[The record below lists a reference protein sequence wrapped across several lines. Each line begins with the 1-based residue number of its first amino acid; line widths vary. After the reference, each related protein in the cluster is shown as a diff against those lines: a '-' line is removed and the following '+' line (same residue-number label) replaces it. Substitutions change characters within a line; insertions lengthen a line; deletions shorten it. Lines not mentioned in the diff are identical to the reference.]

1 MAAGGGKITRTEAKN
16 ATVDSAEIL
25 NFLKNEMAEDAR
37 RMSERRRFTERLLS
51 HDDVQVAELKT
62 PTIDISKPFSEAKK
76 IAGFET
82 AVNADTGVEIAISS
96 DGYKET
102 RNSINKLAENLK
114 MPAIAALENFNVLM
128 PNSVYVGSYTDYGNS
143 QNMTAMHCF
152 VAPFEYD
159 GTEYRAI
166 YSAKETRNN
175 DGSYSTKLYLQRV
188 EALKAQKNVVHVED
202 RTVSSNEA
210 QRSYYINDTTD
221 TSISASG
228 DNVNTI
234 PINDLL
240 EGYNLSALKAWP
252 LAKIDVEERRAGDAD
267 SGWGRK
273 ADEVRRINHAVK
285 VFNGIYEELY
295 NMVNDAYVRNGY
307 EKMGRRKNYFPHF
320 QEEESNLFENFARK
334 LGFGA
339 GKYALPTSI
348 DGLTETFSPGRNYN
362 KHAEHRLGTDT
373 AFDAI
378 AGFEDYIE
386 SATKAAYLTDDIKR
400 LRQLEREIRAGE
412 QIGTLTS
419 RTKLSKANGDFG
431 SLAKW
436 VHEYANLVAGKKS
449 SLDRGVEN
457 VVGRRVYQV
466 LDTIRSRRGAAAV
479 AGNISSA
486 LTNIAPVVQ
495 VISEHPIATVKGMMG
510 MMCDLMRGGDT
521 PESRFLTRRFASD
534 QLGVGRLARIEK
546 IASKPFE
553 IVDTIASN
561 IVVRGY
567 YQSNI
572 DAGMEPEAAMLSA
585 DAQAARLMADRS
597 LGQMPNV
604 YSSKL
609 FMGVLGQ
616 FQLEVAN
623 NLKWMKDITRTY
635 SPGRAAAILTLLAV
649 MSKLTN
655 EAWKQLTG
663 RELMLDPISAVQE
676 GVSAGREAAQQG
688 GAWQGLWKGVSAG
701 LGELM
706 GNLPY
711 ISGGRI
717 GTNLISDAIDAV
729 GTIKDA
735 AEEGSSARAWDTA
748 FWQMMN
754 YITYGG
760 QIKKSYQGEGALLAG
775 GVYNKNGQ
783 LMYPVDASDT
793 WTRVQTLIFGK
804 SSTRY
809 ARMYWDEGRSALTAD
824 NTTKYQQLVEGGMSP
839 GAAYETV
846 YAHQHAGRLYNK
858 IQQAEKAGDEEEAAR
873 LKIQL
878 GEQLARVDYESI
890 IPAGLEGEMK
900 YGYAQLLKSAYMES
914 GDEAFMPEY
923 YKGEFTENG
932 VKYKFTP
939 ESMERIAQ
947 AYSTN
952 LEAQMAVYQNTWESM
967 SEGERRD
974 AYSKAKQN
982 ARAAAK
988 KWGRKNAEYISV
1000 EEYEKRGYVAPENA
1014 ESESKQPAGLT
1025 NPIADIYRAAT
1036 GEGGDMINAFT
1047 NARTGETAA
1056 TGAGLNEASS
1066 DGTAAGGAAAGG
1078 LSADEIKQLSNA
1090 STSKSNKSGSSGRRR
1105 SGGRKAGGSSMTV
1118 GAPTATVNIP
1128 WYKTRM
1134 YESFGAGYNPF
1145 PLTNSFE
1152 WGGERVSLSGEEM
1165 GAYSGLYDAY
1175 MDMYM
1180 RERQQEWDGSDSAG
1194 RETMLREMDER
1205 ARDAAYQ
1212 HLREVG

>member
-1 MAAGGGKITRTEAKN
+1 M
-16 ATVDSAEIL
+16 
-25 NFLKNEMAEDAR
+25 
-37 RMSERRRFTERLLS
+37 
-51 HDDVQVAELKT
+51 
-62 PTIDISKPFSEAKK
+62 
-76 IAGFET
+76 
-82 AVNADTGVEIAISS
+82 
-96 DGYKET
+96 
-102 RNSINKLAENLK
+102 
-114 MPAIAALENFNVLM
+114 
-128 PNSVYVGSYTDYGNS
+128 
-143 QNMTAMHCF
+143 
-152 VAPFEYD
+152 
-159 GTEYRAI
+159 
-166 YSAKETRNN
+166 
-175 DGSYSTKLYLQRV
+175 
-188 EALKAQKNVVHVED
+188 
-202 RTVSSNEA
+202 
-210 QRSYYINDTTD
+210 
-221 TSISASG
+221 
-228 DNVNTI
+228 
-234 PINDLL
+234 
-240 EGYNLSALKAWP
+240 
-252 LAKIDVEERRAGDAD
+252 
-267 SGWGRK
+267 
-273 ADEVRRINHAVK
+273 
-285 VFNGIYEELY
+285 
-295 NMVNDAYVRNGY
+295 
-307 EKMGRRKNYFPHF
+307 
-320 QEEESNLFENFARK
+320 
-334 LGFGA
+334 
-339 GKYALPTSI
+339 
-348 DGLTETFSPGRNYN
+348 
-362 KHAEHRLGTDT
+362 
-373 AFDAI
+373 
-378 AGFEDYIE
+378 
-386 SATKAAYLTDDIKR
+386 
-400 LRQLEREIRAGE
+400 EREIRAGE

-546 IASKPFE
+546 MASKPFE

-597 LGQMPNV
+597 LGQMPNL
-604 YSSKL
+604 YSSRL
-609 FMGVLGQ
+609 FMGTLGQ

-635 SPGRAAAILTLLAV
+635 SPGRATAILTLLAV

-663 RELMLDPISAVQE
+663 RELMLDPITAGE
-676 GVSAGREAAQQG
+676 AGISAGREAADEG
-688 GAWQGLWKGVSAG
+688 GAWKGLWAG
-701 LGELM
+701 LSAAWGEIS

-735 AEEGSSARAWDTA
+735 AAEGSSARAWDTA

-760 QIKKSYQGEGALLAG
+760 QIKKSYQGEGALMAN

-804 SSTRY
+804 SSTEY
-809 ARMYWDEGRSALTAD
+809 ARKYWDEGRSALTAD

-846 YAHQHAGRLYNK
+846 YAYQQAGRLYNK

-873 LKIQL
+873 LKVQMDEEL
-878 GEQLARVDYESI
+878 QHVEYESV
-890 IPAGLEGEMK
+890 IPKGLEGEMK
-900 YGYAQLLKSAYMES
+900 YGYAQMLKSAYLES
-914 GDEAFMPEY
+914 GSDAFMPEY

-1000 EEYEKRGYVAPENA
+1000 EEYEKRGYEAPENA

-1056 TGAGLNEASS
+1056 RGAGLSEASS
-1066 DGTAAGGAAAGG
+1066 DGTATDGAAAGG
-1078 LSADEIKQLSNA
+1078 LSADEIEQMSNT
-1090 STSKSNKSGSSGRRR
+1090 STSKSGKGGSSGRRR
-1105 SGGRKAGGSSMTV
+1105 SGGRKAGGRSSGGSSMTV

>member
-1 MAAGGGKITRTEAKN
+1 
-16 ATVDSAEIL
+16 
-25 NFLKNEMAEDAR
+25 
-37 RMSERRRFTERLLS
+37 
-51 HDDVQVAELKT
+51 
-62 PTIDISKPFSEAKK
+62 
-76 IAGFET
+76 
-82 AVNADTGVEIAISS
+82 
-96 DGYKET
+96 
-102 RNSINKLAENLK
+102 
-114 MPAIAALENFNVLM
+114 
-128 PNSVYVGSYTDYGNS
+128 
-143 QNMTAMHCF
+143 MHCF
-152 VAPFEYD
+152 VSAFEYD
-159 GTEYRAI
+159 GEQYRAM
-166 YSAKETRNN
+166 YTAKETRND

-188 EALKAQKNVVHVED
+188 EALKAQKE
-202 RTVSSNEA
+202 
-210 QRSYYINDTTD
+210 QRSQTTSTIREPQGINYVRSAADS
-221 TSISASG
+221 SIAPETG
-228 DNVNTI
+228 AVNTI
-234 PINDLL
+234 DAKTLL

-252 LAKIDVEERRAGDAD
+252 LAEIDVEERSAGDAG

-307 EKMGRRKNYFPHF
+307 EKMGKRKNYFPHF

-412 QIGTLTS
+412 QIGTLNS

-431 SLAKW
+431 RLAKW

-449 SLDRGVEN
+449 SLDRGVESY
-457 VVGRRVYQV
+457 VGRRAYQV

-495 VISEHPIATVKGMMG
+495 VISEHPVATVKGMMG
-510 MMCDLMRGGDT
+510 MICELMRGGDT

-534 QLGVGRLARIEK
+534 QLGIGRLARIEK
-546 IASKPFE
+546 MASKPFE

-572 DAGMEPEAAMLSA
+572 DAGMEPEAAMRAA

-635 SPGRAAAILTLLAV
+635 SPGRATAIFALLAV

-663 RELMLDPISAVQE
+663 RDLMLDPITAGEE
-676 GVSAGREAAQQG
+676 GISAGREAAEEG
-688 GAWQGLWKGVSAG
+688 GAWQGLWAG
-701 LGELM
+701 LSAAWGEIS

-717 GTNLISDAIDAV
+717 GTNLIGDAIDAV

-735 AEEGSSARAWDTA
+735 AAEGSSARAWDTA

-754 YITYGG
+754 YVTYGG
-760 QIKKSYQGEGALLAG
+760 QFKKTYQGEGALMAN

-783 LMYPVDASDT
+783 LMYPVDASNG
-793 WTRVQTLIFGK
+793 WTRIQALLFGK
-804 SSTRY
+804 SSTEY
-809 ARMYWDEGRSALTAD
+809 ARRYWDEGRSALTAD
-824 NTTKYQQLVEGGMSP
+824 NTTKYQQLVEDGMSP

-846 YAHQHAGRLYNK
+846 YAHQQAGRLYNK
-858 IQQAEKAGDEEEAAR
+858 IQAAEKAGDDAGAAR
-873 LKIQL
+873 LKVQMEEEL
-878 GEQLARVDYESI
+878 KHVEYESV
-890 IPAGLEGEMK
+890 IPKGLEGEMK
-900 YGYAQLLKSAYMES
+900 YGYAQMLKSAYLES
-914 GDEAFMPEY
+914 GSDAFMPEY

-939 ESMERIAQ
+939 ESMERVAQ

-967 SEGERRD
+967 SESERRD

-988 KWGRKNAEYISV
+988 KWGRKNAGIRE
-1000 EEYEKRGYVAPENA
+1000 
-1014 ESESKQPAGLT
+1014 LT
-1025 NPIADIYRAAT
+1025 V
-1036 GEGGDMINAFT
+1036 
-1047 NARTGETAA
+1047 
-1056 TGAGLNEASS
+1056 L
-1066 DGTAAGGAAAGG
+1066 
-1078 LSADEIKQLSNA
+1078 
-1090 STSKSNKSGSSGRRR
+1090 
-1105 SGGRKAGGSSMTV
+1105 
-1118 GAPTATVNIP
+1118 
-1128 WYKTRM
+1128 
-1134 YESFGAGYNPF
+1134 
-1145 PLTNSFE
+1145 
-1152 WGGERVSLSGEEM
+1152 
-1165 GAYSGLYDAY
+1165 
-1175 MDMYM
+1175 
-1180 RERQQEWDGSDSAG
+1180 
-1194 RETMLREMDER
+1194 
-1205 ARDAAYQ
+1205 
-1212 HLREVG
+1212 

>member
-1 MAAGGGKITRTEAKN
+1 M
-16 ATVDSAEIL
+16 
-25 NFLKNEMAEDAR
+25 
-37 RMSERRRFTERLLS
+37 
-51 HDDVQVAELKT
+51 
-62 PTIDISKPFSEAKK
+62 
-76 IAGFET
+76 
-82 AVNADTGVEIAISS
+82 
-96 DGYKET
+96 
-102 RNSINKLAENLK
+102 
-114 MPAIAALENFNVLM
+114 
-128 PNSVYVGSYTDYGNS
+128 
-143 QNMTAMHCF
+143 
-152 VAPFEYD
+152 
-159 GTEYRAI
+159 
-166 YSAKETRNN
+166 
-175 DGSYSTKLYLQRV
+175 
-188 EALKAQKNVVHVED
+188 
-202 RTVSSNEA
+202 
-210 QRSYYINDTTD
+210 
-221 TSISASG
+221 
-228 DNVNTI
+228 
-234 PINDLL
+234 
-240 EGYNLSALKAWP
+240 
-252 LAKIDVEERRAGDAD
+252 EERSAGDAD

-273 ADEVRRINHAVK
+273 ADEVRRINHAIK

-320 QEEESNLFENFARK
+320 QEEESNLFENFARR

-546 IASKPFE
+546 MASKPFE

-597 LGQMPNV
+597 LGQMPNL
-604 YSSKL
+604 YSSRL
-609 FMGVLGQ
+609 FMGTLGQ

-635 SPGRAAAILTLLAV
+635 SPGRATAILTLLAV

-655 EAWKQLTG
+655 EAWK
-663 RELMLDPISAVQE
+663 
-676 GVSAGREAAQQG
+676 
-688 GAWQGLWKGVSAG
+688 
-701 LGELM
+701 
-706 GNLPY
+706 
-711 ISGGRI
+711 
-717 GTNLISDAIDAV
+717 
-729 GTIKDA
+729 
-735 AEEGSSARAWDTA
+735 
-748 FWQMMN
+748 
-754 YITYGG
+754 
-760 QIKKSYQGEGALLAG
+760 
-775 GVYNKNGQ
+775 Q

-846 YAHQHAGRLYNK
+846 YAYQQAGRLYNK
-858 IQQAEKAGDEEEAAR
+858 IQQAEKTGDDAQAAR
-873 LKIQL
+873 LKVQMDEEL
-878 GEQLARVDYESI
+878 QHVEYESV
-890 IPAGLEGEMK
+890 IPKGLEGEMK
-900 YGYAQLLKSAYMES
+900 YGYAQMLKSAYLES
-914 GDEAFMPEY
+914 GSDAFMPEY

-967 SEGERRD
+967 SESERRD

-1056 TGAGLNEASS
+1056 RGAGLSEASS
-1066 DGTAAGGAAAGG
+1066 DGTATDGAAAGG

-1090 STSKSNKSGSSGRRR
+1090 STSKSGKSGSRGRRR
-1105 SGGRKAGGSSMTV
+1105 SA
-1118 GAPTATVNIP
+1118 
-1128 WYKTRM
+1128 
-1134 YESFGAGYNPF
+1134 
-1145 PLTNSFE
+1145 
-1152 WGGERVSLSGEEM
+1152 
-1165 GAYSGLYDAY
+1165 
-1175 MDMYM
+1175 
-1180 RERQQEWDGSDSAG
+1180 AG
-1194 RETMLREMDER
+1194 RR
-1205 ARDAAYQ
+1205 AAEARAEAA
-1212 HLREVG
+1212 

>member
-878 GEQLARVDYESI
+878 GEQL
-890 IPAGLEGEMK
+890 
-900 YGYAQLLKSAYMES
+900 
-914 GDEAFMPEY
+914 
-923 YKGEFTENG
+923 
-932 VKYKFTP
+932 
-939 ESMERIAQ
+939 
-947 AYSTN
+947 
-952 LEAQMAVYQNTWESM
+952 
-967 SEGERRD
+967 RR
-974 AYSKAKQN
+974 AWTTKA
-982 ARAAAK
+982 
-988 KWGRKNAEYISV
+988 
-1000 EEYEKRGYVAPENA
+1000 
-1014 ESESKQPAGLT
+1014 
-1025 NPIADIYRAAT
+1025 
-1036 GEGGDMINAFT
+1036 
-1047 NARTGETAA
+1047 
-1056 TGAGLNEASS
+1056 
-1066 DGTAAGGAAAGG
+1066 
-1078 LSADEIKQLSNA
+1078 
-1090 STSKSNKSGSSGRRR
+1090 
-1105 SGGRKAGGSSMTV
+1105 
-1118 GAPTATVNIP
+1118 
-1128 WYKTRM
+1128 
-1134 YESFGAGYNPF
+1134 
-1145 PLTNSFE
+1145 
-1152 WGGERVSLSGEEM
+1152 
-1165 GAYSGLYDAY
+1165 
-1175 MDMYM
+1175 
-1180 RERQQEWDGSDSAG
+1180 
-1194 RETMLREMDER
+1194 
-1205 ARDAAYQ
+1205 
-1212 HLREVG
+1212 